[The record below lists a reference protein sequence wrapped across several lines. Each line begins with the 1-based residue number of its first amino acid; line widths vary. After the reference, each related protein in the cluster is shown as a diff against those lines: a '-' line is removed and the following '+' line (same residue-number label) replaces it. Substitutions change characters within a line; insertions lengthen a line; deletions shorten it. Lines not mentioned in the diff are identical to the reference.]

1 MRCTRF
7 ARSVYIFGWNRGGE
21 RLWTWNESSIDPR
34 ALELTMRQLILSS
47 WFVNFK
53 GAHPLGAAALSPQA
67 SARALV
73 GESRSSLGCVSRE
86 FREPLRLFNCTQISG
101 KHVPLIASLVS
112 NAPFHLALFSHFQL
126 FTLDENEEIFL
137 LNVSLVS
144 IFHPEYNTVRF
155 NILLFS
161 LKF

>member
-1 MRCTRF
+1 MYTFRPQCVYILLKPWWWAALNLKWVKYWPARAGVDDASINF
-7 ARSVYIFGWNRGGE
+7 IFVICQLQRGSSARSC
-21 RLWTWNESSIDPR
+21 S
-34 ALELTMRQLILSS
+34 
-47 WFVNFK
+47 
-53 GAHPLGAAALSPQA
+53 ALSQA

-126 FTLDENEEIFL
+126 FTLDENEENFL

-144 IFHPEYNTVRF
+144 IFHIQSNTVRF
-155 NILLFS
+155 YMLLFS